1 MTKSSL
7 TRKSSGADVE
17 AFLRKVSNAPP
28 SARSGA
34 RGRLIFALDATAS
47 REPTWDRACHLQAGM
62 FEVTAELGG
71 LEIQL
76 VYYRGFR
83 ELHASPWATD
93 SAALLR
99 EMTAVSCLG
108 GQTQIERVL
117 EHAIAETG
125 RKRVNAVVF
134 VGDCMEEDIDA
145 VCHQAGRL
153 GVCGVPAFMF
163 HEGLDPVAAN
173 AFGQIA
179 TLSGGAFCSF
189 DAGSADMLRELLRA
203 VAVYAAGGRR
213 ALENF
218 SRRQGCCGA
227 QTHPPGRARITVNTG
242 PDGRT

>member
-7 TRKSSGADVE
+7 TRTSSE
-17 AFLRKVSNAPP
+17 AQVDTFLRKVSSATP
-28 SARSGA
+28 SANSGS

-76 VYYRGFR
+76 VYYRGYR
-83 ELHASPWATD
+83 ELRASPWATD
-93 SAALLR
+93 SNALLR
-99 EMTAVSCLG
+99 QMTAVACLG

-117 EHAIAETG
+117 EHATVETG
-125 RKRVNAVVF
+125 RKRVNALVF
-134 VGDCMEEDIDA
+134 VGDCMEEDIDT

-163 HEGLDPVAAN
+163 HEGPDPVAAN
-173 AFGQIA
+173 AFRQIA
-179 TLSGGAFCSF
+179 TLTGGACCSF
-189 DAGSADMLRELLRA
+189 DASSAGQLRELLRA

-218 SRRQGCCGA
+218 SRRHGA
-227 QTHPPGRARITVNTG
+227 AVRQLTHQVGRG
-242 PDGRT
+242 